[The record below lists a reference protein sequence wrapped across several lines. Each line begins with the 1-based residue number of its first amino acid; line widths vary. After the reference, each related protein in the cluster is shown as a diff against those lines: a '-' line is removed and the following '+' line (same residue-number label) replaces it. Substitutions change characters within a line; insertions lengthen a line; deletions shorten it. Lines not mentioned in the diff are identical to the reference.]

1 MSILSIL
8 LPDFLLIV
16 LGFVLYRRAGWG
28 LEFWTGLEKLV
39 YFVLFPSLLF
49 YATSRTPFD
58 FSQSGRLLQT
68 ALLTTA
74 AGIALGWLAKPLFKV
89 GPMVFESAVQ
99 TAFRFNSYIALAVA
113 SRLAGEAGT
122 ALMAL
127 IIGFAVPICNMAAVH
142 ALAHRKGGL
151 GMALM
156 KNPLLVATVSGVLC
170 NLAGLHLP
178 EIANATLSRLGNASI
193 ALGLITVGA
202 GLRGSDTVRP
212 NAIAAYFIGVKLVAL
227 PAIAFFVGRWLQL
240 PPLHLQLAVMFCALP
255 TASSAYVLAARMG
268 GDGPFVAWLVSA
280 GTVVSAVTLPLWL
293 LLVT

>member
-1 MSILSIL
+1 
-8 LPDFLLIV
+8 
-16 LGFVLYRRAGWG
+16 
-28 LEFWTGLEKLV
+28 
-39 YFVLFPSLLF
+39 
-49 YATSRTPFD
+49 
-58 FSQSGRLLQT
+58 
-68 ALLTTA
+68 
-74 AGIALGWLAKPLFKV
+74 
-89 GPMVFESAVQ
+89 
-99 TAFRFNSYIALAVA
+99 
-113 SRLAGEAGT
+113 
-122 ALMAL
+122 
-127 IIGFAVPICNMAAVH
+127 VH